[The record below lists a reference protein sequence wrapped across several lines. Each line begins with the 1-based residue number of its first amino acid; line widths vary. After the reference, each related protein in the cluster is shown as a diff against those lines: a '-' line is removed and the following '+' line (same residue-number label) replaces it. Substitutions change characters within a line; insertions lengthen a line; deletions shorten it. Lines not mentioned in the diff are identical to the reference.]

1 MIATSRRL
9 HAGIA
14 TLTLVLAA
22 SLTPAA
28 YAAHARKHHHHRAG
42 HAARHHARASA
53 KAKKGGGERK
63 VEGSLD
69 YELTPASSSLPATQ
83 TITLFL
89 PGGVRVAGAKMPKCS
104 PAALEK
110 SGPSVCPK
118 GSQIGTGSATG
129 WTLGQLWPLTLTFY
143 NGPGGN
149 LLSYVTATTP
159 VKIETVVEG
168 HVMKPAGGT
177 YGEEIVATIPS
188 ALLEPLPGEPGGD
201 GEPARPRERLLGLA
215 SQHELRSARA
225 RGELQLRLHQWPDDL
240 DRRQPQLRLLA
251 LRR

>member
-188 ALLEPLPGEPGGD
+188 ALLEPLPGD
-201 GEPARPRERLLGLA
+201 PAETVNLHVHVSG
-215 SQHELRSARA
+215 SSGWLRSTNCAPHA
-225 RGELQLRLHQWPDDL
+225 
-240 DRRQPQLRLLA
+240 LA
-251 LRR
+251 VNFSFAYTNGQTISIGGNLNCVS